1 MSSTPFFFDCYFRD
15 LTHNPDLSNLSGK
28 FANSS
33 SAHSADW
40 NSLRIWISWSICSF
54 YGLIK
59 SFLITLMNTVIFWQ
73 NVVIRSITTFVPNL
87 KTARPEKNYK
97 FASTPFLLI
106 FFSFTPRWFFLVNP
120 RVTGTPKLL
129 DELPKIANWYL
140 SRSSIIGGE
149 YVRECALLAFWPL
162 DNWGK
167 WVSSMTSLGDFC
179 VESGCTLAVLT
190 VDG

>member
-87 KTARPEKNYK
+87 KTARPEKKKKKKTCVYPL
-97 FASTPFLLI
+97 FVHFL
-106 FFSFTPRWFFLVNP
+106 SFTLRRFFLVNP
-120 RVTGTPKLL
+120 RDTGTPKLL
-129 DELPKIANWYL
+129 NDLPKIAHWSL
-140 SRSSIIGGE
+140 TRSSIIGGTG
-149 YVRECALLAFWPL
+149 
-162 DNWGK
+162 N
-167 WVSSMTSLGDFC
+167 TS
-179 VESGCTLAVLT
+179 
-190 VDG
+190 